1 MRGGK
6 FSCRLS
12 SNTRL
17 MNSLITMSHWL
28 KDDLT
33 MIKLHHQ
40 VISITESFTSL
51 VRSYINFKPVVCSA
65 FSPQCYRFNVTS
77 SLFEKTKGLTL

>member
-6 FSCRLS
+6 YSFRLS

-17 MNSLITMSHWL
+17 RTSLIAMSNWL
-28 KDDLT
+28 NDDLT

-40 VISITESFTSL
+40 IISITESTSPL
-51 VRSYINFKPVVCSA
+51 RSFINFKPAMRFA